1 MPKRQSDT
9 TSDEAM
15 RGDDVNAQPFD
26 ELTPPVAAEI
36 SALIDQTLARGFWT
50 LRFPTRLEAEY
61 HKDTAAARLKALLAA
76 GTLVAFLSNLFLV
89 SDYAMV
95 GDKFDT
101 AVMLRLWIYTPLVI
115 GGMWFMS
122 RSPTALARELW
133 VIVAGLLASLIGVG
147 LCLSSTSVHAQAY
160 LTGLSMLILYVS
172 VITRTQF
179 WVSVAHTVM
188 VLVIFAASLPFF
200 KNLDTPL
207 ILAITLVLL
216 STAVFSMYHVY
227 SLEHEERHNYLMSKR
242 QRVLSY
248 ELNLANQRLERLSR
262 TDALTQVSNRR
273 HFDEFLAQLWERARM
288 DGSEVSVLML
298 DVDHFKLYN
307 DRYGHPEG
315 DDCLVAVAR
324 SLRRSLRRPGD
335 LVARYGGE
343 EFIAVM
349 SKTSIDQATEAAI
362 RVCKSVAGLNMPHEG
377 SPLYGKVT
385 VSVGVATLRPRER
398 DANPAKLISLADE
411 ALYQAKNRGRNRAW
425 PPGGRDVAEPVEE
438 VT

>member
-1 MPKRQSDT
+1 
-9 TSDEAM
+9 
-15 RGDDVNAQPFD
+15 
-26 ELTPPVAAEI
+26 
-36 SALIDQTLARGFWT
+36 
-50 LRFPTRLEAEY
+50 
-61 HKDTAAARLKALLAA
+61 
-76 GTLVAFLSNLFLV
+76 
-89 SDYAMV
+89 
-95 GDKFDT
+95 
-101 AVMLRLWIYTPLVI
+101 
-115 GGMWFMS
+115 
-122 RSPTALARELW
+122 
-133 VIVAGLLASLIGVG
+133 
-147 LCLSSTSVHAQAY
+147 
-160 LTGLSMLILYVS
+160 MLILYVS